1 MTNFNP
7 AVHPNAD
14 DFWLTPAE
22 VNSKVYISD
31 AKGTLDF
38 HETLQCV
45 RCHSQG
51 PYIASHRIAPYL
63 ANFGLLNDGHDTFVD
78 FNAAR
83 HYYVVGSQGPTV
95 TTPGTFA
102 FGNWNYLIASSNTS
116 SGCSSG
122 CHVLAREKTDTYT
135 PIGDLLPVIDPVN
148 QVLPS
153 IATDIQILRDDG
165 MPPYEDDRPHRWV
178 NIDQPGTDAVEIE
191 TFTASKSKVPLLGD
205 CGVPTNLEA
214 SPVGIPVVFSTAELA
229 QVPDKLRS
237 FSLREGLVCMNSD
250 QPGGR
255 RCNDYRVSYRCP
267 GPHGQWLPYQ
277 NTDQNTADD
286 GDHEERSRSIGD
298 ATSYC
303 GGVPV
308 AMQAQVLVN
317 GVPGLQF
324 KAPND
329 RLAQFS
335 PSGLVCRNSDQ
346 GSGQSC
352 ASYTVRYRACTSTA
366 ESNLARVKN
375 AWINP
380 PTFGDRYLTTTKTST
395 VRKRAHRA
403 ATSST
408 RARTGSS
415 KTYRAAT
422 RCGCAISGRAST

>member
-1 MTNFNP
+1 
-7 AVHPNAD
+7 
-14 DFWLTPAE
+14 
-22 VNSKVYISD
+22 
-31 AKGTLDF
+31 
-38 HETLQCV
+38 
-45 RCHSQG
+45 
-51 PYIASHRIAPYL
+51 
-63 ANFGLLNDGHDTFVD
+63 
-78 FNAAR
+78 
-83 HYYVVGSQGPTV
+83 
-95 TTPGTFA
+95 
-102 FGNWNYLIASSNTS
+102 
-116 SGCSSG
+116 
-122 CHVLAREKTDTYT
+122 
-135 PIGDLLPVIDPVN
+135 
-148 QVLPS
+148 
-153 IATDIQILRDDG
+153 
-165 MPPYEDDRPHRWV
+165 MPPYEDDSPHRWV

-191 TFTASKSKVPLLGD
+191 TFTASKGKVPLLGD

-267 GPHGQWLPYQ
+267 GREGQWLPYQ

-335 PSGLVCRNSDQ
+335 PSGLVCRNAEQ

-352 ASYTVRYRACTSTA
+352 ASYTVRYRACSSTSV
-366 ESNLARVKN
+366 SNLAKLKS
-375 AWINP
+375 AWISP
-380 PTFGDRYLTTTKTST
+380 PTFGDRYLTTTQAADGAETRAQGNNYQYPSQDWIIENVSGGNT
-395 VRKRAHRA
+395 VRLKDVWSGKYLTASSNNDQA
-403 ATSST
+403 AVQVKNSDSSLMRQQWVKETVNRQQYGVSFPQRGQPEDTSPLAT
-408 RARTGSS
+408 TPRIRTSRRS
-415 KTYRAAT
+415 CRS
-422 RCGCAISGRAST
+422 R